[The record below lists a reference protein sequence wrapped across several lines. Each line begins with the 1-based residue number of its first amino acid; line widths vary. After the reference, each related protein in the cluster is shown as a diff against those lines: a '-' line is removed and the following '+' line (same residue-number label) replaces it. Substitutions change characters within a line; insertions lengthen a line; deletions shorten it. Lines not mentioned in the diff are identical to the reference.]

1 MRFIRTLTFV
11 FGQNALLCKYNFC
24 FGIKKLFQDFIV
36 FILYDCFRVIWKLSD
51 GQIVCFLGGK
61 RKEKWQSY
69 TDNYQFSTL

>member
-24 FGIKKLFQDFIV
+24 FDIKKLFQDFIV
-36 FILYDCFRVIWKLSD
+36 FILYDCFGSTCILSN

-61 RKEKWQSY
+61 RKEKWRSH
-69 TDNYQFSTL
+69 TDIYQFSTP